1 MNGTLV
7 LVIKF
12 LILLLIRGI
21 SLSKIEPKHNNLPF
35 SPPKEMWDR
44 ISSQLRTELKQVTF
58 NMWIKPIIPI
68 SLKNNILT
76 LSVKSPFALK
86 MLTERMSSIITRVS
100 RQINDDV
107 LEISFIVDSV
117 NKKITEPVIIKESSR
132 FTFNSFIVGPSNE
145 LAFAASKQI
154 ASFTEPEYNP
164 LYIYSNVGLGKTH
177 LLQAIWTSLINENL
191 KAKYVTSEKFTNDYI
206 KAIKEN
212 KTEAFRLE
220 YRSCDA
226 LLIDDIQF
234 LSGKTQTQEGFFHTF
249 NELFLSNKKIIIAG
263 DDPTKL
269 LEIESRLTSRFQSG
283 LVVDIQPPDY
293 ETKIAIIQNKS
304 EKLGIFLLPEIA
316 NYVANVCNVN
326 IRQIESIINRLKAMI
341 QLKGTEMTLETAKTM
356 IVGFDEIKLKKRP
369 DPKNVI
375 TVIAEYF
382 NVSEEE
388 IKSSSRSS
396 QIIRARRISSYILRK
411 DLHLT
416 ASVSGHI
423 IGNKNH
429 ATVLNA
435 VKFIEDNLISD
446 KNLRYNIQQ
455 IRNSL
460 NIA

>member
-1 MNGTLV
+1 
-7 LVIKF
+7 
-12 LILLLIRGI
+12 
-21 SLSKIEPKHNNLPF
+21 LSKINTKQDNFKSNAKELWAEISRQLKVELP
-35 SPPKEMWDR
+35 
-44 ISSQLRTELKQVTF
+44 QVKYD
-58 NMWIKPIIPI
+58 MWIKPIVPI
-68 SLKNNILT
+68 SINKKTLS

-86 MLTERMSSIITRVS
+86 MLTERMSSIILRIS
-100 RQINDDV
+100 REINHNE
-107 LEISFIVDSV
+107 LEISFVVGSSVPKTSTATLKTNSLYSFDSFV
-117 NKKITEPVIIKESSR
+117 
-132 FTFNSFIVGPSNE
+132 VGPSNE
-145 LAFAASKQI
+145 LAFAASKQV
-154 ASFTEPEYNP
+154 ANFLTPEYNP

-177 LLQAIWTSLINENL
+177 LLQAIWSSLVNE
-191 KAKYVTSEKFTNDYI
+191 KQRAKYVTSEKFTNDYI

-212 KTEAFRLE
+212 KTEAFRKE

-249 NELFLSNKKIIIAG
+249 NELFLSKKKIIIAG

-269 LEIESRLTSRFQSG
+269 SEIESRLTSRFQSG

-304 EKLGIFLLPEIA
+304 EKLGISLLPEISD
-316 NYVANVCNVN
+316 YVANVCKVN
-326 IRQIESIINRLKAMI
+326 IRQIESIVNRLKAMI
-341 QLKGTEMTLETAKTM
+341 QLKGADMTLETAKTM

-369 DPKNVI
+369 EPENVI
-375 TVIAEYF
+375 ATIADYF
-382 NVSEEE
+382 NVSKEE

-411 DLHLT
+411 DLHMT
-416 ASVSGHI
+416 ASASGHI

>member
-1 MNGTLV
+1 MIN
-7 LVIKF
+7 F
-12 LILLLIRGI
+12 L
-21 SLSKIEPKHNNLPF
+21 N
-35 SPPKEMWDR
+35 
-44 ISSQLRTELKQVTF
+44 
-58 NMWIKPIIPI
+58 PI
-68 SLKNNILT
+68 SINQNVLS

-86 MLTERMSSIITRVS
+86 MLTERMSSLITRIS
-100 RQINDDV
+100 CELNDNN
-107 LEISFIVDSV
+107 LELSFVVASSSKQLLKMPNLKNNNMYSFDSFV
-117 NKKITEPVIIKESSR
+117 
-132 FTFNSFIVGPSNE
+132 VGPSNE
-145 LAFAASKQI
+145 LAFAASKQV
-154 ASFTEPEYNP
+154 ANFLTPEYNP
-164 LYIYSNVGLGKTH
+164 LYIYSKVGLGKTH
-177 LLQAIWTSLINENL
+177 LLQAIWASLINEKQ

-212 KTEAFRLE
+212 KTEAFRDE

-269 LEIESRLTSRFQSG
+269 SEIESRLTSRFQSG

-293 ETKIAIIQNKS
+293 ETKIAIIQKKS
-304 EKLGIFLLPEIA
+304 EKLGISLLPEIA
-316 NYVANVCNVN
+316 DYIATVCNVN
-326 IRQIESIINRLKAMI
+326 IRQIESIVNRLKAMI
-341 QLKGTEMTLETAKTM
+341 QLKGSEITLETAKTM

-369 DPKNVI
+369 EPESVI
-375 TVIAEYF
+375 TIIANYF

-396 QIIRARRISSYILRK
+396 QIIRARRMSSYILRK

-416 ASVSGHI
+416 ASASGNI

-446 KNLRYNIQQ
+446 KNLRYNLQQ

-460 NIA
+460 NIT

>member
-1 MNGTLV
+1 
-7 LVIKF
+7 
-12 LILLLIRGI
+12 
-21 SLSKIEPKHNNLPF
+21 LSKIEAEQDNLKD
-35 SPPKEMWDR
+35 SAKEIWGR
-44 ISSQLRTELKQVTF
+44 ISSQLKEELPQINY
-58 NMWIKPIIPI
+58 NMWIKPISPI
-68 SLKNNILT
+68 SINRNVLS

-86 MLTERMSSIITRVS
+86 MLNERMSSIITRVS
-100 RQINDDV
+100 YETNHKG
-107 LEISFIVDSV
+107 LEISFVVGSSP
-117 NKKITEPVIIKESSR
+117 KKTPVISNLK
-132 FTFNSFIVGPSNE
+132 NNDMYSFDSFVVGPSNE
-145 LAFAASKQI
+145 LAFAASKQM
-154 ASFTEPEYNP
+154 ANFSTPEYNP

-177 LLQAIWTSLINENL
+177 LLQAIWSSLVSQ
-191 KAKYVTSEKFTNDYI
+191 KQRAKYVTSEKFTNDYI
-206 KAIKEN
+206 RAIKEN
-212 KTEAFRLE
+212 KTDAFRKE

-226 LLIDDIQF
+226 LLVDDIQF

-263 DDPTKL
+263 DDPNKL

-304 EKLGIFLLPEIA
+304 EKLGISLLPEIA
-316 NYVANVCNVN
+316 DYVASVCNVN
-326 IRQIESIINRLKAMI
+326 IRQIESIVNRLKAMI
-341 QLKGTEMTLETAKTM
+341 QLKGGEMTLETAKTM
-356 IVGFDEIKLKKRP
+356 IIGFDEIKLKKRP
-369 DPKNVI
+369 EPENVI
-375 TVIAEYF
+375 TAIADYF

-416 ASVSGHI
+416 ASASGYI

-435 VKFIEDNLISD
+435 VKFIENKLISD

-460 NIA
+460 NIT